1 MNGKYIYIYNL
12 LSNDSRETVAKI
24 DVMSDNVVIDN
35 DNRFLTVTIRPPNDL
50 PNNTL
55 DGNTNIYVNI
65 DEGAFSSDFGKFTG
79 INSIDINSIDQ
90 PEDNNMIITFGTVSA
105 NA

>member
-1 MNGKYIYIYNL
+1 
-12 LSNDSRETVAKI
+12 
-24 DVMSDNVVIDN
+24 MSDNVDIDN
-35 DNRFLTVTIRPPNDL
+35 DNSILTVTIHPPNDL

-79 INSIDINSIDQ
+79 INSIDINSIDINSIDQ